1 MNVAL
6 KRLAAHLPRAVQ
18 HQMKRAYYAHQIR
31 RGSFRTPEPEFDL
44 LHQWVK
50 PGSAAIDV
58 GANIGHYTLRLAQL
72 VGEHGHVIA
81 FEPMPQTFKL
91 LQNNVRVADPLANV
105 TLYERAA
112 SDADRTVRM
121 FQPTFTDSGL
131 PDPYEAS
138 IRPDGQTT
146 VRTVR
151 VDSLAY
157 RNDVSLVK
165 IDVEG
170 HEYQVLR
177 GMRSLLERC
186 HPVLIVEGD
195 ARSVR
200 TLLEAMGYRSAHLPC
215 SPNTIWTHEVQS

>member
-1 MNVAL
+1 MIAL
-6 KRLAAHLPRAVQ
+6 KRIAAHLPRSVQ

-50 PGSAAIDV
+50 PGSTAIDV

-72 VGEHGHVIA
+72 VGEQGRVIA
-81 FEPMPQTFKL
+81 FEPMPQTFRL
-91 LQNNVRVADPLANV
+91 LQHNVAVAACLANV

-121 FQPTFTDSGL
+121 FQPTFSDSGL

-138 IRPDGQTT
+138 IRPDGET
-146 VRTVR
+146 VVRAVR

-165 IDVEG
+165 VDVEG
-170 HEYQVLR
+170 HEYQALL
-177 GMRSLLERC
+177 GMRDLIERC

-195 ARSVR
+195 AQAVR
-200 TLLEAMGYRSAHLPC
+200 TLLEAMGYRSAHLPG
-215 SPNTIWTHEVQS
+215 SPNTVWTHEVAP